1 VDLSPVRLSPKAEAG
16 GTRLEHYD
24 SIGSTNDE
32 AMARARAGD
41 AGRLWIVADEQTK
54 GRGRSGRPWS
64 SPRGNLL
71 ASLLLRAP
79 CPPAAS
85 PQIGFVAAV
94 ALHQALREVTGL
106 PGSRLALKWPN
117 DVLLDGAKLAG
128 ILVEGTT
135 VPNARGQGDL
145 AVVLGFGVNL
155 VAHPPD
161 TPYPATDCAQAG
173 VPVTRGALFA
183 ALSER
188 ILDGLSLWREGA
200 GFADIRLEWLARAQG
215 LGKPI
220 LVRRPEGDRR
230 GTFRDLD
237 GEGRLLLEDSTGLTV
252 IQAGDVFPIEGGARQ
267 DRNKERIDGR

>member
-1 VDLSPVRLSPKAEAG
+1 LSQSAEASG
-16 GTRLEHYD
+16 YRLEHFA

-41 AGRLWIVADEQTK
+41 PGHLWLVADEQTK
-54 GRGRSGRPWS
+54 GRGRSGRTWS

-79 CPPAAS
+79 CPPSAS

-94 ALHQALREVTGL
+94 ALHQALQDMLGL
-106 PGSRLALKWPN
+106 PSSRLALKWPN

-135 VPNARGQGDL
+135 VPGAAGQGGL

-155 VAHPPD
+155 VAHPTD
-161 TPYPATDCAQAG
+161 TPYPATDCAASG
-173 VPVTRGALFA
+173 LPVGRSVLFA
-183 ALSER
+183 ALSDR
-188 ILDGLSLWREGA
+188 ILHGLAAWREGA
-200 GFADIRLEWLARAQG
+200 GFPEIRLEWLRRAQG

-220 LVRRPEGDRR
+220 LVRRAEGDRR

-237 GEGRLLLEDSTGLTV
+237 DEGRLLLEDSAGLTV
-252 IQAGDVFPIEGGARQ
+252 IQAGDVFLAEGGAGQ
-267 DRNKERIDGR
+267 DRNEDKLHGR

>member
-1 VDLSPVRLSPKAEAG
+1 MDLSPVRLSASAEASG
-16 GTRLEHYD
+16 YRLEHFG

-32 AMARARAGD
+32 AMTRARAGD
-41 AGRLWIVADEQTK
+41 PGRLWLVADEQTK

-64 SPRGNLL
+64 SPKGNLL

-79 CPPAAS
+79 CPPSAS

-94 ALHQALREVTGL
+94 ALHQALAEVAGL
-106 PGSRLALKWPN
+106 PPARLALKWPN
-117 DVLLDGAKLAG
+117 DLLLDGAKLAG

-135 VPNARGQGDL
+135 APGAAGQGDL

-155 VAHPPD
+155 VAHPTD
-161 TPYPATDCAQAG
+161 TPYPATDCAAAG
-173 VPVTRGALFA
+173 VPVSRSALFA
-183 ALSER
+183 ALADR
-188 ILDGLSLWREGA
+188 IMHVLGLWREGS
-200 GFADIRLEWLARAQG
+200 GFAEVRLEWLRRTQG

-237 GEGRLLLEDSTGLTV
+237 HEGRLLLEDSAGLTV
-252 IQAGDVFPIEGGARQ
+252 IQAGDVFPADGGAGQ
-267 DRNKERIDGR
+267 DRNGDTLHGR